1 MKRSRLDILLHK
13 REVLLRKI
21 RAYERVRRAINELVE
36 GMKDDEYALEALNA
50 IDRTVFNQMQLMY
63 AGLKRLEDE
72 IREVQGGAGRE

>member
-13 REVLLRKI
+13 RDVLLRKI

-63 AGLKRLEDE
+63 AGLKR
-72 IREVQGGAGRE
+72 

>member
-63 AGLKRLEDE
+63 VGLKRLEDE
-72 IREVQGGAGRE
+72 IEEVQGGAGRE